1 MLYEMTLYVHIIKH
15 SGVWFWTNGV
25 AAIKKKKKE
34 KKKTSGHGEWG
45 VLVPKPNKTSNA
57 KSCIN
62 QSLKS
67 DW

>member
-34 KKKTSGHGEWG
+34 KKRPVAVGSGGCWFPNQTKPQM
-45 VLVPKPNKTSNA
+45 PKA
-57 KSCIN
+57 A
-62 QSLKS
+62 
-67 DW
+67 